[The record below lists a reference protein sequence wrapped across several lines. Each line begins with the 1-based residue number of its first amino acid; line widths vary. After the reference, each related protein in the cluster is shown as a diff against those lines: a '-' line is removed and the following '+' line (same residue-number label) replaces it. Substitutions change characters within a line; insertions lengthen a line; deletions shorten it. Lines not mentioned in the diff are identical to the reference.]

1 MTVASRPSSPGRY
14 LSLRFPYLPT
24 DRIWRDRAR
33 ASRPRADQASSRS
46 AASPDEAPPLALFA
60 DVAGALRITALSRS
74 AEALGLSRGLGVAEA
89 RARHPG
95 LDLCEADPA
104 ADARLLDALAEACDR
119 YTPLVALDAPAGL
132 VLDISGCAHLFGGEA
147 SMMASVLGRF
157 RRQGFTAEAAIA
169 SHPGTAAALLHGGAA
184 GAIAE
189 AGEEET
195 RLAPLPLAALR
206 LDGEAEALLA
216 RLGLKRIADLLVL
229 PRNGL
234 VRRFGERPVRR
245 LDEALGRARRPIE
258 PRRPVPLRLAERR
271 FAEPIVETEDV
282 ERIIAFLAERL
293 RVPLE
298 REGQGARRLELSLFR
313 MDGRVERL
321 AVAASVPLR
330 APDRILSLFRERLK
344 GAGDALDAGFGYDL
358 VRLAV
363 TQAEAMA
370 ERQEDLAGETAGAGD
385 LETLIDRIGARLG
398 AGAVQRLEPRE
409 SHWPERA
416 GRSLPVAQAPAPLAR
431 KPAHQTAHEPAGPD
445 AEAAPTL
452 LRPLRLL
459 ERPEPVEA
467 SFEVPDGVP
476 LQFRWRRAL
485 HVVKRF
491 EGPERIAPEWWH
503 AEEARTRDYFRVEDD
518 GGRRFW
524 LFRRGFHGEPL
535 PENVPPEALAT
546 WFLHGIFA

>member
-1 MTVASRPSSPGRY
+1 M
-14 LSLRFPYLPT
+14 
-24 DRIWRDRAR
+24 
-33 ASRPRADQASSRS
+33 DQ
-46 AASPDEAPPLALFA
+46 
-60 DVAGALRITALSRS
+60 AGALRLSALNPE

-95 LDLCEADPA
+95 LDLAKADPD
-104 ADARLLDALAEACDR
+104 ADAGLLEALAEACDR

-147 SMMASVLGRF
+147 AMMATVLKRF
-157 RRQGFTAEAAIA
+157 RGQGFAAEAAIA
-169 SHPGTAAALLHGGAA
+169 SHPGTAAALLHGGAS
-184 GAIAE
+184 GTIAE

-206 LDGEAEALLA
+206 LDGETQALLA

-234 VRRFGERPVRR
+234 VRRVGERPVRR

-258 PRRPVPLRLAERR
+258 PRRPVPLLLAERR
-271 FAEPIVETEDV
+271 FAEPIVETGDV

-293 RVPLE
+293 RASLE
-298 REGQGARRLELSLFR
+298 REGKGARRLELSLFR

-321 AVAASVPLR
+321 RVAASVPLR
-330 APDRILSLFRERLK
+330 APERILALFRERLK
-344 GAGDALDAGFGYDL
+344 GAGDELDAGYGYDL

-363 TQAEAMA
+363 TEAEAMA
-370 ERQEDLAGETAGAGD
+370 ERQEDLSGETAGAGD

-398 AGAVQRLEPRE
+398 SGAVQRLENRE

-416 GRSLPVAQAPAPLAR
+416 ARCRPATEPAPAEPRGISQRGAAPESS
-431 KPAHQTAHEPAGPD
+431 KAEAEAEAHAH
-445 AEAAPTL
+445 AAPTL

-476 LQFRWRRAL
+476 MQFRWRRAL
-485 HVVKRF
+485 HVVRRF
-491 EGPERIAPEWWH
+491 EGPERIAPEWWRMD
-503 AEEARTRDYFRVEDD
+503 EARTRDYFRVEDD

-524 LFRRGFHGEPL
+524 LFRRGFHGEAL
-535 PENVPPEALAT
+535 PDNVPPEALAT